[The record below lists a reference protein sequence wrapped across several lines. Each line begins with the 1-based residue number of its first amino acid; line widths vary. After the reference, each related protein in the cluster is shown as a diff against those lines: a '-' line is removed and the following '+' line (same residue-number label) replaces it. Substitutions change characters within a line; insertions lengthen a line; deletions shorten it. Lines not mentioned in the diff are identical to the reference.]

1 MDKDLED
8 RLAKINIENDM
19 NRSLQ
24 LEMLLTSAKMIRD
37 ESLRGKSVEYGDAWW
52 DGFHFLMKIDEEET
66 EIRAK
71 SYDQWKKETDKVF
84 DEAHE
89 RIVDNNYFQETG

>member
-37 ESLRGKSVEYGDAWW
+37 ESLRAKVSN
-52 DGFHFLMKIDEEET
+52 T
-66 EIRAK
+66 EMPGGMA
-71 SYDQWKKETDKVF
+71 STF
-84 DEAHE
+84 
-89 RIVDNNYFQETG
+89 